1 MTRQVL
7 AEPEAGLAEKTW
19 ARLADGTP
27 LVTAER
33 RGKGLIVLFHVT
45 ADTTWSNLPLSG
57 LFVDMLRRI
66 VAEADAPGAGRRQ
79 SEGRGA
85 WNSPAAF
92 AHAERFWRSRPAAGA
107 G

>member
-1 MTRQVL
+1 MTVTRQVL

-57 LFVDMLRRI
+57 LFVDMLRRV
-66 VAEADAPGAGRRQ
+66 VAEADAPARAPPRQRRARARERRGRR
-79 SEGRGA
+79 RGA
-85 WNSPAAF
+85 
-92 AHAERFWRSRPAAGA
+92 R
-107 G
+107 